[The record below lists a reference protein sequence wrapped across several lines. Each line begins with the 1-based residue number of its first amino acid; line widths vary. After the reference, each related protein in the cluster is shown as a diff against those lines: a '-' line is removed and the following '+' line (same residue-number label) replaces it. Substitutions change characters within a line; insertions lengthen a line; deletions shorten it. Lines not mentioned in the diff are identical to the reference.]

1 MKKQIVY
8 DIYKELEDIQYS
20 INRYKSNVMVAAR
33 NIDLIELTDKN
44 KDYKD
49 FAKNEE
55 LDRIIEESE
64 RVMRDIQIIINR
76 LSDKENY

>member
-8 DIYKELEDIQYS
+8 DIYKELEDMQYS
-20 INRYKSNVMVAAR
+20 INRYKRDVMAAAR
-33 NIDLIELTDKN
+33 NIDLIELTDKDN
-44 KDYKD
+44 DYKD